1 MAKKTFTDGY
11 IFTTGTSGNTQITLP
26 DKVTPEQV
34 LLIIH
39 VPSKTTLYNFN
50 DTTFN
55 AVTFTYVQNSVAVA
69 GNTASGNTAIRMTTG
84 QFNSLRYNG
93 TGVQQGWRV
102 SGTGMPL
109 NGNTVDYTDGT
120 NIIYLDAPATATGT
134 NVALTYTNQNYT
146 TRLGNIPIDTS
157 AYSSTDKLLIITDS
171 EPAPLVSFRDFLI
184 DPVGKLRVSTPQ
196 SLIDTDFE
204 YGPQP
209 TKWQTLAF
217 INGMFSS
224 YGRNTDTA
232 LAANVSTIQ
241 GNGTAIVSV
250 TTDAAHGLAEGQPI
264 QVVGTQDEQ
273 ANGQFLVSNT
283 GATSFRYVGTGTV
296 SAGSILQN
304 GVAVVPGAFFTGAA
318 IPLTAVKTF
327 GNTTCKLLLKL
338 HMD

>member
-69 GNTASGNTAIRMTTG
+69 GNTASGNTSIRMTTG

-146 TRLGNIPIDTS
+146 TRIGNIPIDTS

-171 EPAPLVSFRDFLI
+171 EPAPLVSF
-184 DPVGKLRVSTPQ
+184 
-196 SLIDTDFE
+196 
-204 YGPQP
+204 
-209 TKWQTLAF
+209 
-217 INGMFSS
+217 
-224 YGRNTDTA
+224 
-232 LAANVSTIQ
+232 
-241 GNGTAIVSV
+241 
-250 TTDAAHGLAEGQPI
+250 
-264 QVVGTQDEQ
+264 
-273 ANGQFLVSNT
+273 
-283 GATSFRYVGTGTV
+283 
-296 SAGSILQN
+296 
-304 GVAVVPGAFFTGAA
+304 
-318 IPLTAVKTF
+318 
-327 GNTTCKLLLKL
+327 
-338 HMD
+338 